1 MTSTERAPA
10 NRSARRVRRRRILY
24 AALILCAL
32 YAGLGAALAWNT
44 MRPYRRTP
52 IETPE
57 IYGLDYQAFTFQS
70 QDAVR
75 LAGWYVP
82 ASSHAPHGVIIL
94 CHGIGGSK
102 DAMLDSARYL
112 HNAGFAAILFDFRAR
127 GESGGNNCTLGF
139 RETDDLQAAV
149 QWAERTP
156 ELQGAPI
163 GVMGE
168 SLGAATAIMCAAR
181 TPQIRAVIAEAPFA
195 QLDRAV
201 DSHFRELVGSFAPL
215 FSKPTQWAGEIAIGR
230 RAADISPLRDIA
242 RIAPRPIL
250 IIEDAQDS
258 LFPAAHTRALFDAA
272 GKPKE
277 IWTVAGAGHCGA
289 AYAAPDEYARRI
301 IAFFTDNLKPAGS
314 PAIRHE

>member
-1 MTSTERAPA
+1 MC
-10 NRSARRVRRRRILY
+10 RSSASR
-24 AALILCAL
+24 
-32 YAGLGAALAWNT
+32 T
-44 MRPYRRTP
+44 TRTP
-52 IETPE
+52 
-57 IYGLDYQAFTFQS
+57 
-70 QDAVR
+70 QD
-75 LAGWYVP
+75 
-82 ASSHAPHGVIIL
+82 
-94 CHGIGGSK
+94 
-102 DAMLDSARYL
+102 
-112 HNAGFAAILFDFRAR
+112 
-127 GESGGNNCTLGF
+127 
-139 RETDDLQAAV
+139 
-149 QWAERTP
+149 
-156 ELQGAPI
+156 
-163 GVMGE
+163 
-168 SLGAATAIMCAAR
+168 CAAR

-230 RAADISPLRDIA
+230 RAADISPVRDIA

-301 IAFFTDNLKPAGS
+301 NAFFTDNLKPAGS
-314 PAIRHE
+314 PAIRPE